1 MILVVN
7 SILWLSQSLTVI
19 SIEVFGKTLAKLVS
33 LLIVSVHPVIE
44 VLVLIILCIFIL
56 VILVHLAKT
65 FVVWLLVHTVLE
77 MVLVLGH
84 PVVLRHPV
92 L

>member
-44 VLVLIILCIFIL
+44 VLVLILLCIFIL